1 MMRFKSI
8 LLWLI
13 IVLLFSC
20 KTEEDKKIIP
30 LSNESG
36 VDVIIL
42 NEGNFGSG
50 NASID
55 WYNSS
60 NNKLYD
66 HVFKSN
72 NQNRPIGDVV
82 QSMQII
88 GDKGYIVVNN
98 SQKIEVVNLSDFKS
112 IGSIQGLT
120 SPRYILP
127 INESKAYVSDLYANA
142 ISVINLKDRVVEKT
156 IPTNGWTEQM
166 VRIEDSAYV
175 CDLTNNQLLV
185 LNLQTDSIIKRT
197 QLIRQPGSMVKDKNN
212 NLWVLCN
219 GGFDEMIPRLYQIN
233 TSGDVIQVVNFD
245 NINQYPS
252 NLLINEEKDHLF
264 YFNDGIFRMSITDK
278 SLPSQPFIEKK
289 GRLFYGMGFH
299 PSSSELYVADAIDY
313 QQRGKV
319 YRFDLEGNE
328 IATFQAGII
337 PTGFIFTP

>member
-1 MMRFKSI
+1 MRYKSI

-233 TSGDVIQVVNFD
+233 TSGEIIQVVNFD

-264 YFNDGIFRMSITDK
+264 YFNDGIFRMSITDQ

-337 PTGFIFTP
+337 PTGFIFLP

>member
-1 MMRFKSI
+1 MRFKSI

-20 KTEEDKKIIP
+20 KTEEDKKITP

-166 VRIEDSAYV
+166 VKIEDSAYV

-264 YFNDGIFRMSITDK
+264 YFNDGIFRMSITDQ

>member
-1 MMRFKSI
+1 MRFKSI

-13 IVLLFSC
+13 IFLLFSC
-20 KTEEDKKIIP
+20 KTEEDKKITP
-30 LSNESG
+30 LSNDSG

-142 ISVINLKDRVVEKT
+142 ISVINLKDLVVEKT

-233 TSGDVIQVVNFD
+233 TSGDIIQVVNFD

-278 SLPSQPFIEKK
+278 SLPSQPFIEKN